1 MSSVKEIVA
10 AAERLP
16 LKQLLVL
23 QEELKRVEER
33 VWARESRDAAA
44 ELKKQGVTD
53 RQIDQMVT
61 RRRREGRR

>member
-33 VWARESRDAAA
+33 VWARESRPLLPNSKSKA
-44 ELKKQGVTD
+44 
-53 RQIDQMVT
+53 
-61 RRRREGRR
+61 